1 VGRYSPGLLAG
12 GHLLAY
18 LLTIFVLIVIPGPS
32 VLFVVSRG
40 VALGRR
46 AALATV
52 VGNTAGLAVLV
63 VVVSLGL
70 GSIVA
75 RSIAVFTAIKLAGAA
90 YMVFLGIRML
100 RDRRKLAMMMDATMA
115 PKGLSRMLREGF
127 VVGVTN
133 PKAMILLTAVL
144 PQFVDPSKGHVQ
156 LQLALL
162 GAISLIVGLFSDGAW
177 AIVSGSARVWLA
189 RSPRRLELI
198 GGAGGLVLIG
208 LGVRLAITGRK
219 D

>member
-1 VGRYSPGLLAG
+1 LLAG
-12 GHLLAY
+12 GHLLTY
-18 LLTIFVLIVIPGPS
+18 VVTIFVLIVIPGPS

-52 VGNTAGLAVLV
+52 LGNTAGLGVLAII
-63 VVVSLGL
+63 VSLGL
-70 GSIVA
+70 GSIVE
-75 RSIAVFTAIKLAGAA
+75 RSVAVFTVIKLAGAA
-90 YMVFLGIRML
+90 YMVYLGVKMFRDRHALARML
-100 RDRRKLAMMMDATMA
+100 DAA
-115 PKGLSRMLREGF
+115 VQPKGMQRMLREGF
-127 VVGVTN
+127 VVGITN
-133 PKAMILLTAVL
+133 PKAVILMTAVL
-144 PQFVDPSKGHVQ
+144 PQFIDRDAGHVQ
-156 LQLALL
+156 LQFLLL

-177 AIVSGSARVWLA
+177 AIVSGTARVWLA

-208 LGVRLAITGRK
+208 LGVRLAVTGRR

>member
-1 VGRYSPGLLAG
+1 LLAG
-12 GHLLAY
+12 GHLLTY
-18 LLTIFVLIVIPGPS
+18 VVTIFVLIVIPGPS

-52 VGNTAGLAVLV
+52 VGNTGGLAVLV
-63 VVVSLGL
+63 VFVSLGL

-75 RSIAVFTAIKLAGAA
+75 ESVAVFTVIKLAGAA
-90 YMVFLGIRML
+90 YMVFLGIRMF
-100 RDRRKLAMMMDATMA
+100 RDRRALATMMDATIA
-115 PKGLSRMLREGF
+115 PRGTSRMLREGF

-133 PKAMILLTAVL
+133 PKAVILMTAVL
-144 PQFVDPSKGHVQ
+144 PQFVDPEAGHVQ
-156 LQLALL
+156 LQFAIL

-177 AIVSGSARVWLA
+177 AIVSGTARVWLA

-208 LGVRLAITGRK
+208 LGVRLAVTGRK

>member
-1 VGRYSPGLLAG
+1 LLAG
-12 GHLLAY
+12 GHLLTY
-18 LLTIFVLIVIPGPS
+18 VVTIFVLIVIPGPS

-46 AALATV
+46 AALLTV
-52 VGNTAGLAVLV
+52 LGNTAGLALLV

-75 RSIAVFTAIKLAGAA
+75 RSVAVFTVIKLAGAA
-90 YMVFLGIRML
+90 YMIFLGVRMFRDRNELARML
-100 RDRRKLAMMMDATMA
+100 DAAVVPRGTQ
-115 PKGLSRMLREGF
+115 RMLREGF
-127 VVGVTN
+127 IVGATN
-133 PKAMILLTAVL
+133 PKAVILMTAVL
-144 PQFVDPSKGHVQ
+144 PQFVDRGAGHVQ
-156 LQLALL
+156 LQLLLL
-162 GAISLIVGLFSDGAW
+162 GAISLVVGLCSDGAW
-177 AIVSGSARVWLA
+177 AIVSGTARVWLA

-208 LGVRLAITGRK
+208 LGVRLAATGRK

>member
-1 VGRYSPGLLAG
+1 LLAG
-12 GHLLAY
+12 GHLLTY
-18 LLTIFVLIVIPGPS
+18 VVTIFVLIVIPGPS

-46 AALATV
+46 AALLTV
-52 VGNTAGLAVLV
+52 LGNTAGLALLV
-63 VVVSLGL
+63 IVVSLGL

-75 RSIAVFTAIKLAGAA
+75 RSLVIFTVIKLAGAA
-90 YMVFLGIRML
+90 YMVFLGVRMFRDRHALARML
-100 RDRRKLAMMMDATMA
+100 DAAVQPTGMQ
-115 PKGLSRMLREGF
+115 KMLREGF
-127 VVGVTN
+127 VVGITN
-133 PKAMILLTAVL
+133 PKAVILMTAVL
-144 PQFVDPSKGHVQ
+144 PQFVDRDAGHVQ
-156 LQLALL
+156 LQFLLL

-177 AIVSGSARVWLA
+177 AIVSGTARVWLA

-208 LGVRLAITGRK
+208 LGVRLAATGRK

>member
-1 VGRYSPGLLAG
+1 VLAG

-18 LLTIFVLIVIPGPS
+18 LVTILVLVVIPGPS

-52 VGNTAGLAVLV
+52 LGSTAGIAVLTAV
-63 VVVSLGL
+63 VALGL
-70 GSIVA
+70 GSIVEE
-75 RSIAVFTAIKLAGAA
+75 SLAVFTVIKIAGAA
-90 YMVFLGIRML
+90 YMVYLGVRMF
-100 RDRRKLAMMMDATMA
+100 RDRDELARVVDAAVVPRGMR
-115 PKGLSRMLREGF
+115 RMLREGF

-133 PKAMILLTAVL
+133 PKALILQTAVL
-144 PQFVDPSKGHVQ
+144 PQFVDPKAGSVQ
-156 LQLALL
+156 LQLAALGGILL
-162 GAISLIVGLFSDGAW
+162 AVGFCTDGAW
-177 AIVSGSARVWLA
+177 ALAAGTARVWIS
-189 RSPRRLELI
+189 RSPRRLEMI

-208 LGVRLAITGRK
+208 LGVRLALTGRK

>member
-1 VGRYSPGLLAG
+1 LLAG
-12 GHLLAY
+12 GHLLTY
-18 LLTIFVLIVIPGPS
+18 IVTIFVLIVIPGPS

-52 VGNTAGLAVLV
+52 LGNTAGLGVLAI
-63 VVVSLGL
+63 VVSLGL

-75 RSIAVFTAIKLAGAA
+75 RSLAVFTVIKLAGAA
-90 YMVFLGIRML
+90 YMVFLGVRMFLDRHALARML
-100 RDRRKLAMMMDATMA
+100 DASVA
-115 PKGLSRMLREGF
+115 PKGMQRMLREGF
-127 VVGVTN
+127 VVGITN
-133 PKAMILLTAVL
+133 PKAVILMTAVL
-144 PQFVDPSKGHVQ
+144 PQFVDRSAGHVQ
-156 LQLALL
+156 LQFLLL

-198 GGAGGLVLIG
+198 GGAGGLVLVG
-208 LGVRLAITGRK
+208 LGVRLAVTGRR

>member
-1 VGRYSPGLLAG
+1 LLAG
-12 GHLLAY
+12 GPLLTY
-18 LLTIFVLIVIPGPS
+18 VVTIFVLIVIPGPS

-52 VGNTAGLAVLV
+52 LGNTAGLAVLV
-63 VVVSLGL
+63 IAVSLGL
-70 GSIVA
+70 GSVVE
-75 RSIAVFTAIKLAGAA
+75 RSVAVFTAIKLAGAA
-90 YMVFLGIRML
+90 YMVFLGVRMFLDRHALARML
-100 RDRRKLAMMMDATMA
+100 DATVA
-115 PKGLSRMLREGF
+115 PKGMQRMLREGF
-127 VVGVTN
+127 VVGITN
-133 PKAMILLTAVL
+133 PKAVILMTAVL
-144 PQFVDPSKGHVQ
+144 PQFVDRSAGNVQ
-156 LQLALL
+156 LQFLLL
-162 GAISLIVGLFSDGAW
+162 GAISLIVGLVSDGAW
-177 AIVSGSARVWLA
+177 AIVSGTARVWLA

>member
-1 VGRYSPGLLAG
+1 MLAG
-12 GHLLAY
+12 GHLLTFIV
-18 LLTIFVLIVIPGPS
+18 TIFVLIVIPGPS

-52 VGNTAGLAVLV
+52 LGNTAGLGVLAI
-63 VVVSLGL
+63 VVSLGL
-70 GSIVA
+70 GSLVA
-75 RSIAVFTAIKLAGAA
+75 RSVAVFTVIKLAGAA
-90 YMVFLGIRML
+90 YMVFLGVRMFLDRHALARML
-100 RDRRKLAMMMDATMA
+100 DASVA
-115 PKGLSRMLREGF
+115 PKGMQRMLREGF

-133 PKAMILLTAVL
+133 PKAVILMTAVL
-144 PQFVDPSKGHVQ
+144 PQFIDRSAGHVQ
-156 LQLALL
+156 LQFLLL

-177 AIVSGSARVWLA
+177 AIVSGTARVWLA
-189 RSPRRLELI
+189 RSERRLELI
-198 GGAGGLVLIG
+198 GGAGGLVLVG

>member
-1 VGRYSPGLLAG
+1 LLAG
-12 GHLLAY
+12 GHLLTY
-18 LLTIFVLIVIPGPS
+18 VVTIFVLIVIPGPS

-46 AALATV
+46 AALLTV
-52 VGNTAGLAVLV
+52 LGNTAGLALLV

-75 RSIAVFTAIKLAGAA
+75 RSVAVFTVIKLAGAA
-90 YMVFLGIRML
+90 YMIFLGVRML
-100 RDRRKLAMMMDATMA
+100 RDRHELARMLDAAVVPRGTQ
-115 PKGLSRMLREGF
+115 RMLREGF
-127 VVGVTN
+127 IVGATN
-133 PKAMILLTAVL
+133 PKAVILMTAVL
-144 PQFVDPSKGHVQ
+144 PQFVDRGAGHVQ
-156 LQLALL
+156 LQLLLL
-162 GAISLIVGLFSDGAW
+162 GAISLVVGLCSDGAW
-177 AIVSGSARVWLA
+177 AIVSGTARVWLA

-208 LGVRLAITGRK
+208 LGVRLAATGRK

>member
-1 VGRYSPGLLAG
+1 LLAG
-12 GHLLAY
+12 GHLLTY
-18 LLTIFVLIVIPGPS
+18 VVTIFVLIVIPGPS

-52 VGNTAGLAVLV
+52 LGNTAGLAVLAII
-63 VVVSLGL
+63 VSLGL

-75 RSIAVFTAIKLAGAA
+75 RSVAVFTVIKLAGAA
-90 YMVFLGIRML
+90 YMVFLGVRMFRDRHALARML
-100 RDRRKLAMMMDATMA
+100 DAA
-115 PKGLSRMLREGF
+115 VQPKGMQKMLREGF
-127 VVGVTN
+127 VVGITN
-133 PKAMILLTAVL
+133 PKAVILMTAVL
-144 PQFVDPSKGHVQ
+144 PQFVDRDAGHVQ
-156 LQLALL
+156 LQFLLL

-177 AIVSGSARVWLA
+177 AIVSGTARVWLA

-208 LGVRLAITGRK
+208 LGVRLAVTGRK
-219 D
+219 G

>member
-1 VGRYSPGLLAG
+1 MLAG
-12 GHLLAY
+12 GHLLTY
-18 LLTIFVLIVIPGPS
+18 VVTIFVLIVIPGPS

-52 VGNTAGLAVLV
+52 LGNTAGLGVLAI
-63 VVVSLGL
+63 VVSLGL

-75 RSIAVFTAIKLAGAA
+75 RSVTVFTVIKLAGAA
-90 YMVFLGIRML
+90 YMVFLGVRMFRDRHALARML
-100 RDRRKLAMMMDATMA
+100 DAAVA
-115 PKGLSRMLREGF
+115 PKGMQRMLREGF
-127 VVGVTN
+127 VVGITN
-133 PKAMILLTAVL
+133 PKAVILMTAVL
-144 PQFVDPSKGHVQ
+144 PQFVDRGAGHVQ
-156 LQLALL
+156 LQFLLL

-198 GGAGGLVLIG
+198 GGAGGLVLVG

>member
-1 VGRYSPGLLAG
+1 VIEG
-12 GHLLAY
+12 GHLLTY
-18 LLTIFVLIVIPGPS
+18 VVTIFVLIVIPGPS

-52 VGNTAGLAVLV
+52 LGNTAGLAVLAI
-63 VVVSLGL
+63 VVSLGL

-75 RSIAVFTAIKLAGAA
+75 RSLAVFTVIKLAGAA
-90 YMVFLGIRML
+90 YMVFLGVRMFRDRHALARML
-100 RDRRKLAMMMDATMA
+100 DAA
-115 PKGLSRMLREGF
+115 VEPKGLQRMLREGF

-133 PKAMILLTAVL
+133 PKAVILMTAVL
-144 PQFVDPSKGHVQ
+144 PQFVDRSAGHVQ
-156 LQLALL
+156 LQFLLL

-177 AIVSGSARVWLA
+177 AIVSGTARVWLA

-208 LGVRLAITGRK
+208 LGMRLAVTGRR